1 MPSLQDLL
9 GFELR
14 DIAGAR
20 LLGEIPVSEALIN
33 RLIAQRL
40 AAKELPVTSLAIEAH
55 DGGTLT
61 AHVRLRSAFVP
72 PLKVLLRIEQQPELP
87 QSPVLVLR
95 WTLGKLGALARMAT
109 PVLAGLNVLP
119 PGIRVDG
126 DLLGVD
132 IGALLESRGYGEVL
146 PHVAKLRVS
155 TEPGRV
161 VLWFETKVRV

>member
-1 MPSLQDLL
+1 
-9 GFELR
+9 
-14 DIAGAR
+14 
-20 LLGEIPVSEALIN
+20 
-33 RLIAQRL
+33 
-40 AAKELPVTSLAIEAH
+40 
-55 DGGTLT
+55 
-61 AHVRLRSAFVP
+61 
-72 PLKVLLRIEQQPELP
+72 
-87 QSPVLVLR
+87 
-95 WTLGKLGALARMAT
+95 MAT

-126 DLLGVD
+126 DLIGVD

>member
-61 AHVRLRSAFVP
+61 AHVRLRTAFVP
-72 PLKVLLRIEQQPELP
+72 R
-87 QSPVLVLR
+87 
-95 WTLGKLGALARMAT
+95 
-109 PVLAGLNVLP
+109 
-119 PGIRVDG
+119 PGERDVEPAD
-126 DLLGVD
+126 GVD
-132 IGALLESRGYGEVL
+132 LSAGDFVELAEALGC
-146 PHVAKLRVS
+146 
-155 TEPGRV
+155 
-161 VLWFETKVRV
+161 